1 MSRRRLILLAI
12 AMILIFFLLAAAI
25 PHVALLDLLVLARLM
40 AWRTPPA
47 THFFRFITFFGTA
60 AFFYPAT
67 AALCLAYYT
76 RHRWQG
82 FWGVLITMNIAW
94 GIMEWLK
101 NFYHRPR
108 PSLGPLEPAP
118 GFSFPSGHAMMGTV
132 FFGLLALWLLKNCPL
147 RCRSRVVPVTVIFLL
162 LLGFSR
168 LYLGVHYPT
177 DVLAGYAAGIS
188 ILALFLAWWNED

>member
-1 MSRRRLILLAI
+1 MSLRRFILISLAM
-12 AMILIFFLLAAAI
+12 AFIFFLLAAVI
-25 PHVALLDLLVLARLM
+25 LHVTPFEVLVLAAIMDQRD
-40 AWRTPPA
+40 PVA
-47 THFFRFITFFGTA
+47 TGFFRFITFFGTA

-76 RHRWQG
+76 LRRWQG
-82 FWGVLITMNIAW
+82 AGAVLIIMNLTW
-94 GIMEWLK
+94 GLMIWLK
-101 NFYHRPR
+101 NLFQRPR
-108 PSLGPLEPAP
+108 PNLGHLEAAL

-132 FFGLLALWLLKNCPL
+132 FFGLLAVWLFKICPPS
-147 RCRSRVVPVTVIFLL
+147 CRSHVAMVTVIFLL

-188 ILALFLAWWNED
+188 ILAIFLAWWQEG

>member
-1 MSRRRLILLAI
+1 MSRHRLILLAI
-12 AMILIFFLLAAAI
+12 AMILIFFLLTAAI
-25 PHVALLDLLVLARLM
+25 PHAANLDLLVLAGIM
-40 AWRTPPA
+40 ARRTPAA
-47 THFFRFITFFGTA
+47 THFFRFITFFGTPT
-60 AFFYPAT
+60 FFYPAT
-67 AALCLAYYT
+67 AALSLAYYT
-76 RHRWQG
+76 WRRWQG
-82 FWGVLITMNIAW
+82 FWGVLITMNGTW

-132 FFGLLALWLLKNCPL
+132 FFGLLVLWLLKICPP
-147 RCRSRVVPVTVIFLL
+147 RCRGHMVPVTLIFLL

-177 DVLAGYAAGIS
+177 DVLAGYAAGMS
-188 ILALFLAWWNED
+188 ILALFLAWWKEG

>member
-1 MSRRRLILLAI
+1 
-12 AMILIFFLLAAAI
+12 MILIFFLLTAAI
-25 PHVALLDLLVLARLM
+25 PHAANLDLLVLAGIM
-40 AWRTPPA
+40 ARRTPAA
-47 THFFRFITFFGTA
+47 THFFRFITFFGTP

-67 AALCLAYYT
+67 AALSLAYYT
-76 RHRWQG
+76 WRRWQG
-82 FWGVLITMNIAW
+82 FWGVLITMNGTW

-108 PSLGPLEPAP
+108 PSLDPLEPAL

-132 FFGLLALWLLKNCPL
+132 FFGLLVLWLLKICPP
-147 RCRSRVVPVTVIFLL
+147 RCRGHMVPVTLIFLL

-177 DVLAGYAAGIS
+177 DVLAGYAAGMS
-188 ILALFLAWWNED
+188 ILALFLAWWKEG

>member
-1 MSRRRLILLAI
+1 
-12 AMILIFFLLAAAI
+12 MILIFFLLTAAI
-25 PHVALLDLLVLARLM
+25 PHAANLDLLVLAGIM
-40 AWRTPPA
+40 ARRTPAA
-47 THFFRFITFFGTA
+47 THFFRFITFFGTPT
-60 AFFYPAT
+60 FFYPAT
-67 AALCLAYYT
+67 AALSLAYYT
-76 RHRWQG
+76 WRRWQG
-82 FWGVLITMNIAW
+82 FWGVLITMNGTW

-132 FFGLLALWLLKNCPL
+132 FFGLLVLWLLKICPP
-147 RCRSRVVPVTVIFLL
+147 RCRGHMVPVTLIFLL

-177 DVLAGYAAGIS
+177 DVLAGYAAGMS
-188 ILALFLAWWNED
+188 ILALFLAWWKEG